1 MRTIRNVGFYWENKH
16 LHHQQQN
23 YLQEKQS
30 CGSRTYLQQKQPHQQ
45 HAAAEARSSTKLQ
58 KQQAAASRGAGDP
71 ALLGTRS
78 NQPPQRLER
87 PHLVRCPLRPRPS
100 RTTHRKIKY
109 NKIGRSSCSKLSP
122 ADIYYTVAPCQCLTQ
137 TDLAFCHRHIFI
149 TTRPAAQAQPHNNK
163 PRQGSTV
170 NKAS

>member
-1 MRTIRNVGFYWENKH
+1 MDFTGKISTCTISSKTTCRR
-16 LHHQQQN
+16 
-23 YLQEKQS
+23 S
-30 CGSRTYLQQKQPHQQ
+30 SRAAAGPTCSRSSRISNMPQQK
-45 HAAAEARSSTKLQ
+45 HAAAQSCRSNKQ
-58 KQQAAASRGAGDP
+58 QQAAASRGAGDP